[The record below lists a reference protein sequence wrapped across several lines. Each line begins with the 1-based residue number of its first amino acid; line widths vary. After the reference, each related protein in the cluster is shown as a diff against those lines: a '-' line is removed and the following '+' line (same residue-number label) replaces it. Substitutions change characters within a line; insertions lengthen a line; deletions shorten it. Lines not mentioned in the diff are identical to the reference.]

1 MPCTFVTWHFCYS
14 PARMKKYAIIVAGG
28 KGQRMG
34 ADTPKQFLLLKG
46 KPVLMHTVGAFSDA
60 DKTIELILV
69 LPEEHINT
77 WKELCRNH
85 RFEIRHKV
93 VAGGAQRTDS
103 VKNGLKEI
111 DEPDALV
118 AIHDGV
124 RPLIDSRIINE
135 SFTVALSRG
144 NAVAAVKL
152 KDSLRQ
158 ETREGNK
165 AVNRDEFYLIQT
177 PQTFQKKLI
186 TGAYQNCSETGFTDD
201 ASVLESTGKTINL
214 IQGDYRNIKI
224 TTPEDLILAEA
235 FLSN

>member
-1 MPCTFVTWHFCYS
+1 
-14 PARMKKYAIIVAGG
+14 MKKYAIIVAGG

-34 ADTPKQFLLLKG
+34 TDTPKQFLLLKG
-46 KPVLMHTVGAFSDA
+46 KPVLMHTIEAFSDA

-69 LPEEHINT
+69 LPKEHINT
-77 WKELCRNH
+77 WEELCRIH
-85 RFEIRHKV
+85 QFKIRHKI
-93 VAGGAQRTDS
+93 VAGGAQRMDS

-111 DEPDALV
+111 DVPDALV

-124 RPLIDSRIINE
+124 RPLIDSRIIIE
-135 SFTVALSRG
+135 SFTVALSKG
-144 NAVAAVKL
+144 NAVAAVKS

-158 ETREGNK
+158 ETNRGNK

-186 TGAYQNCSETGFTDD
+186 TEAYHNCSGTGFTDD
-201 ASVLESTGKTINL
+201 ASVFESTGKTVNL

-224 TTPEDLILAEA
+224 TTPEDLIMAEA
-235 FLSN
+235 LLGN

>member
-1 MPCTFVTWHFCYS
+1 
-14 PARMKKYAIIVAGG
+14 MKKYAIIVAGG

-34 ADTPKQFLLLKG
+34 AHTPKQFLLLKG
-46 KPVLMHTVGAFSDA
+46 KPVLMHTIEAFFQA

-69 LPEEHINT
+69 LPEEHIRT
-77 WKELCRNH
+77 WNELCRIH
-85 RFEIRHKV
+85 QFGISHKV
-93 VAGGAQRTDS
+93 VAGGEQRMDS
-103 VKNGLKEI
+103 VKNGLNVV
-111 DEPDALV
+111 DATDALI

-124 RPLIDSRIINE
+124 RPFIDARIINE
-135 SFTVALSRG
+135 SFAVAMAKG
-144 NAVAAVKL
+144 NAIAAVKS

-158 ETREGNK
+158 ETNEGSK

-186 TGAYQNCSETGFTDD
+186 TEAYQNCQGSGFTDD
-201 ASVLESTGKTINL
+201 ASVLEATGKTINL

-224 TTPEDLILAEA
+224 TTPEDLIIAEA